1 MTTPAPTPGP
11 STTSEL
17 TSPTP
22 ENLTALETELST
34 SRTALA
40 HAQQQRDLDRALF
53 TAGATDLDAARTLA
67 EKAISE
73 GHDIPKA
80 VAHVRQRTPSLFRP
94 PTPPATN
101 AARGATLA
109 PAPSHAPP
117 TSDLESAQ
125 RAASTTGDRRDL
137 LRYLRLRRNA

>member
-1 MTTPAPTPGP
+1 MTTPDP
-11 STTSEL
+11 STPTEP

-22 ENLTALETELST
+22 ERLTALETELST
-34 SRTALA
+34 TRTALT

-53 TAGATDLDAARTLA
+53 TAGATDLDAAHTLA
-67 EKAISE
+67 EKALTE

-94 PTPPATN
+94 PIPPSP
-101 AARGATLA
+101 ARGATLA
-109 PAPSHAPP
+109 PAAPHAPP

-125 RAASTTGDRRDL
+125 RAAGTTGDRRDL